1 MPYVPSLILRLSYPL
16 KLRNFL
22 CSDHYPLP
30 THRVFQQQQENAPQ
44 NPNPTFEDLSIDDNL
59 SQLDRLVRY
68 TKSSIGLQ
76 RLVHAKMISD
86 VSESVGY
93 DTTKSLVMPLL
104 ADLAIDPEPAVRQ
117 HMVEQLSSV
126 ATVNLVI
133 LCFLFC
139 NLVVINYLNLP
150 IFVVLCK

>member
-1 MPYVPSLILRLSYPL
+1 MKRNLGLMFCGLALLTVVSCFDPS
-16 KLRNFL
+16 
-22 CSDHYPLP
+22 
-30 THRVFQQQQENAPQ
+30 Q
-44 NPNPTFEDLSIDDNL
+44 PNYQYFPDM
-59 SQLDRLVRY
+59 Y
-68 TKSSIGLQ
+68 
-76 RLVHAKMISD
+76 
-86 VSESVGY
+86 ESVGY